1 MAKLTCLIRGI
12 LLAMILLLANGT
24 LLLAQDSLPAKD
36 SPQTA
41 QPDTGTVLVAADS
54 GVAAKP
60 QITPTAVAKQPDT
73 TLAFFNRLNPY
84 LDYQGALYY
93 RLEKPFQPLS
103 KDALFYWLAGA
114 VLFLGIVRV
123 GFSKYF
129 SDMLRMFSQ
138 SSFRQKSIRDQ
149 LQQNRLASLLMNLF
163 FFFSAGTFLYQLG
176 QFKGWFASDLN
187 WWMQAL
193 LCIGFVAAVYMT
205 KYITIGL
212 SGWLFGLSELADT
225 YTFMVFLVNKIVGI
239 ILLPA
244 SISLALGV
252 ADLQSVMIVAGLFGL
267 GFLFLYRYVLAIPM
281 LRQHLRVI
289 PFHFFIYFCAFE
301 IVPVLLIYKWM
312 LSFINQ

>member
-1 MAKLTCLIRGI
+1 MAQLTCLWKGN
-12 LLAMILLLANGT
+12 LLALLLLLASG
-24 LLLAQDSLPAKD
+24 LPLLAQDSLLVKD
-36 SPQTA
+36 SSTTA
-41 QPDTGTVLVAADS
+41 KSDTITTTASVDTSFVRPAAPAIATVR
-54 GVAAKP
+54 
-60 QITPTAVAKQPDT
+60 QPDT

-84 LDYQGALYY
+84 LGIQGALYY

-149 LQQNRLASLLMNLF
+149 LQQNRLASLLMNCF

-176 QFKGWFASDLN
+176 QFKGWFASDLS
-187 WWMQAL
+187 WWMQSL
-193 LCIGFVAAVYMT
+193 LCIGFVAAVYMV
-205 KYITIGL
+205 KYLTIGL

-225 YTFMVFLVNKIVGI
+225 YTFMVFLVNKIIGI
-239 ILLPA
+239 MLLPA

-252 ADLQSVMIVAGLFGL
+252 ADLQSVMVVASLFGL

-312 LSFINQ
+312 LSFVNQ